1 MEEDR
6 RNFLISTGAG
16 LVSLL
21 FERQITAEEQGTK
34 EIIMPSLEEITKL
47 LSQPY
52 NEILGSLVKEG
63 KVKKFEYTN
72 KTTPEEF
79 YKSLK
84 LLENNLIFGYFTTG
98 KNVDAK
104 IINNDQELNSGSA
117 IIFLYTLLNL
127 KKSNSD
133 VKFIY
138 IEINDFYGEE
148 NWRELLGL
156 FDRKR
161 IDFPSFVEFKYDNG
175 RHRISD
181 VVLAGTKNP
190 KLISVWIDGLVK
202 DYRKRSSSK

>member
-127 KKSNSD
+127 KKSN
-133 VKFIY
+133 
-138 IEINDFYGEE
+138 
-148 NWRELLGL
+148 
-156 FDRKR
+156 
-161 IDFPSFVEFKYDNG
+161 
-175 RHRISD
+175 
-181 VVLAGTKNP
+181 
-190 KLISVWIDGLVK
+190 
-202 DYRKRSSSK
+202 